1 MHKLGPENPLPTGS
15 YVFHSPFINSC
26 NSSSSFLQ
34 DKKTSKKSA
43 AIAMKNFE
51 TAKTLAK

>member
-1 MHKLGPENPLPTGS
+1 VHKLGPENPLPTGS